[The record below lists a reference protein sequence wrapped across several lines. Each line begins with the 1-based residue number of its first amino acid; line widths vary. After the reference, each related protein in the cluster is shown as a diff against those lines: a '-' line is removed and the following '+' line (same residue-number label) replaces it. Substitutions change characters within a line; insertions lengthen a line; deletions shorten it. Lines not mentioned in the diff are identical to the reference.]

1 MLLSIYYPGKGYLS
15 GISLN
20 CKQSYLQAY
29 SFEWSMDL
37 RKALIFQPEHI
48 RFMYD
53 FLDLQSDLD
62 ITLFEVIAYE
72 EVSYD

>member
-1 MLLSIYYPGKGYLS
+1 MLLSIYYPNKGYLS

-29 SFEWSMDL
+29 SFEWSLDI
-37 RKALIFQPEHI
+37 RKALIFNPTDI
-48 RFMYD
+48 PFLYD
-53 FLDLQSDLD
+53 FLELQTDLD

-72 EVSYD
+72 VVENG